1 MGINPARVAVNLNP
15 VAVPCFRQPGELIFQ
30 KLSHTPAPCIFV
42 DSKAADARKVAFYN
56 QLGQKIKFD
65 FLTQLVV
72 KGDFA
77 RISCFAVD
85 EDARSRGV
93 GKLLEDELTRLA
105 KARNCDRIEVH
116 CHSRRVDAHRF
127 YERQGYQE
135 SPKYF
140 FKSLIDQE

>member
-1 MGINPARVAVNLNP
+1 MSIRTATIADHPVISNLLTQLGYPGSELFLAENMERML
-15 VAVPCFRQPGELIFQ
+15 AQPNSKILVCEL
-30 KLSHTPAPCIFV
+30 
-42 DSKAADARKVAFYN
+42 DGKVAGFVA
-56 QLGQKIKFD
+56 FD

-85 EDARSRGV
+85 EEARSRGV
-93 GKLLEDELTRLA
+93 GRLLEDELTRLA